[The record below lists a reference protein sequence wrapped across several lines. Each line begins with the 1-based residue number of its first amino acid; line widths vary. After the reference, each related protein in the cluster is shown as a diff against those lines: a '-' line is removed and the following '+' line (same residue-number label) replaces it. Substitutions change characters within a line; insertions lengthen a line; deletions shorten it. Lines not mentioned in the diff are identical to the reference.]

1 MLKNITLQSTCPRK
15 MSTAL
20 FVLFSMSGFRPNTP
34 RTVKS
39 QVRERARQMKKK
51 VLIFCA
57 GLTGSSFR
65 VPTAWGLSLESKSHI
80 FIIIFLCFPFS
91 LKNFF
96 CIPQIFSESW

>member
-39 QVRERARQMKKK
+39 QVRERAVHPPEANEEKSLDILCRVDRQQFQSAYR
-51 VLIFCA
+51 VGPLI
-57 GLTGSSFR
+57 G
-65 VPTAWGLSLESKSHI
+65 K
-80 FIIIFLCFPFS
+80 
-91 LKNFF
+91 
-96 CIPQIFSESW
+96 